1 LGFGVGCSYGM
12 QSLWLAW
19 KNDTP
24 NSDTNLEFWNKSMH
38 TYYNSKLHW
47 EGVMCLRSSKED
59 GRGDTQT

>member
-1 LGFGVGCSYGM
+1 
-12 QSLWLAW
+12 
-19 KNDTP
+19 
-24 NSDTNLEFWNKSMH
+24 MH